1 MAAIS
6 SSYTTSR
13 TAPST
18 KPRINGEAQSVTY
31 QDEAYVSDDGFVDG
45 NNGVAVQDHDLQRR
59 LLRKVDLRLC
69 TIAGLLWSLDLLD
82 SGVLSSASVTS
93 MMKDLDLTGN
103 RFSVAIF
110 IFTIASIAFQLPST
124 IAVRTFGPK
133 LWLATITTAFGLLT
147 MCTAFIH
154 SWKEMMALRVL
165 LGIAMSGIYPG
176 LTYLISSWYL
186 RNEHQ
191 TRFALAQS
199 GEVTILATGS
209 IVNFGLNQ
217 LDGRGGLAGWR
228 WMFLVQG
235 LITIVLGIITYF
247 WMVDFPDQAHKSLW
261 FLTEEEQALAVSRIQ
276 KDRKD
281 AHVEP
286 FTWAGVLIYAKDIRL
301 YAYALMIF
309 MTNLVT
315 TSLAYFLP
323 IILEEGMGYGQNAS
337 IVLSAPPYYW
347 AIVPVMVTSFI
358 SDRYRIRAPVI
369 IFNCIC
375 LIVGFCLLGF
385 VEQVAARYIGSFL
398 ATGAYVSNWAGI
410 TAYYQNNITG
420 QWKRVF
426 TAALVTAMSGAGAV
440 AGSYI
445 VKQNE
450 APWYPTAVWLSI
462 GSHILI
468 IVIAAILSAYFFW
481 ANKRQLA
488 GKAILE
494 RTEGFRYTL

>member
-1 MAAIS
+1 MAATSAIS
-6 SSYTTSR
+6 RKVS
-13 TAPST
+13 ST
-18 KPRINGEAQSVTY
+18 KPHLNGKAQSVAY
-31 QDEAYVSDDGFVDG
+31 QDEGDVSDKGFADVND
-45 NNGVAVQDHDLQRR
+45 GVAVQDHDLERR
-59 LLRKVDLRLC
+59 LRRKVDLRLC
-69 TIAGLLWSLDLLD
+69 TIAGLLCSLDLLD

-93 MMKDLDLTGN
+93 MIKDLDLTGN

-110 IFTIASIAFQLPST
+110 IFTIASICFQFPST

-133 LWLATITTAFGLLT
+133 LWFATITTTFGLLT
-147 MCTAFIH
+147 MCTAFVH

-176 LTYLISSWYL
+176 LSYLISSWYL
-186 RNEHQ
+186 RKEHQ
-191 TRFALAQS
+191 TRFALVQS

-235 LITIVLGIITYF
+235 LVTIVLGVVTYF
-247 WMVDFPDQAHKSLW
+247 WIVDFPDQAHKSFW
-261 FLTEEEQALAVSRIQ
+261 FLTAEEQELAVSRIQ

-286 FTWAGVLIYAKDIRL
+286 FTWAGVLVYAKDIKL
-301 YAYALMIF
+301 YGYALMIF

-315 TSLAYFLP
+315 TSLAYFMP
-323 IILEEGMGYGQNAS
+323 IILEDGMGYGQNAS
-337 IVLSAPPYYW
+337 IILSAPPYYW
-347 AIVPVMVTSFI
+347 AIVPVMVTSLI
-358 SDRYRIRAPVI
+358 SDRYRIRAPI
-369 IFNCIC
+369 ILFNCIC
-375 LIVGFCLLGF
+375 LIIGFCMLGF
-385 VEQVAARYIGSFL
+385 VEQVAARYVGAFL

-410 TAYYQNNITG
+410 NAYYQNNITG
-420 QWKRVF
+420 QWKRVY
-426 TAALVTAMSGAGAV
+426 AAAIVTAMSGAGAV

-450 APWYPTAVWLSI
+450 APWYPTAVWTSI
-462 GSHILI
+462 GSHIVI
-468 IVIAAILSAYFFW
+468 IAIVAILSAYFFW

-494 RTEGFRYTL
+494 RTEGFRYTI